1 MKQLVLKMLNLADDF
16 LLCVLYLIKR
26 FTRTREKDKRIT
38 ADCVL
43 FCGLHAEVDHISCI
57 LVNINSGCCMNVE
70 RSAERSLPAKRLM
83 AHYSSKHEFIKAEVK
98 KQETTRKH
106 KGLFSGF

>member
-1 MKQLVLKMLNLADDF
+1 
-16 LLCVLYLIKR
+16 
-26 FTRTREKDKRIT
+26 
-38 ADCVL
+38 
-43 FCGLHAEVDHISCI
+43 
-57 LVNINSGCCMNVE
+57 MNVE

-106 KGLFSGF
+106 KGLFSGFSNLNVTNLFPEPAEFNHVEPREA